1 MDERITIGYL
11 TRTKGVRGWVVT
23 EPLTDDPQR
32 FEAVE
37 DGTGEAHDFAQLVLR
52 FQHGVTFHIAASAK
66 KPVAGARDDDR
77 AQRGI
82 AFNSLQ
88 NVEKGL
94 TNLGT

>member
-37 DGTGEAHDFAQLVLR
+37 DVAVEIDRREPIELKIEDWRLEGTIVC
-52 FQHGVTFHIAASAK
+52 
-66 KPVAGARDDDR
+66 
-77 AQRGI
+77 
-82 AFNSLQ
+82 
-88 NVEKGL
+88 
-94 TNLGT
+94 